1 MSETG
6 EKETVGDVVTVE
18 KDETLSQEEIKIKN
32 ERIKQMGQ
40 LQKRLKTQKMMITKN
55 MNKLEAVITAL
66 KKVGSEGG
74 SATRLK
80 MKAEEIVK
88 IYDKL
93 REDKKEMDSISASLK
108 KVMCESEP
116 D

>member
-1 MSETG
+1 MSETS
-6 EKETVGDVVTVE
+6 EKETVGDIVIVE

-40 LQKRLKTQKMMITKN
+40 LNTQKMIMTKN
-55 MNKLEAVITAL
+55 MNKLEAAITAF
-66 KKVGSEGG
+66 KKVGSEGD
-74 SATRLK
+74 STTRLN

-88 IYDKL
+88 IHDKL
-93 REDKKEMDSISASLK
+93 REDEKEMDSMSASLK